1 MSGRR
6 GTIDEEANEGY
17 FASVSDLMVGVLF
30 VFLIML
36 TFFALQFKSSEEEQM
51 VERARYVAA
60 EQAARA
66 ARERAEA
73 ESQKSRVL
81 RDLLAAALA
90 QLQRDTEDR
99 LEARNHMLDEI
110 ERGLA
115 ARNVRATIDRESGV
129 LRLGSD
135 LLFEVRSA
143 AATAAAAD
151 IFRNLADVLQRVL
164 PCYSVATGA
173 ARCEGQSEPI
183 LEAVLV
189 EGHTDRQAFLND
201 PDGNDR
207 LSAER
212 ALSVFKEMRRDH
224 PALETL
230 QNVAGTSLIGISGY
244 GPRRPVAGA
253 LGDTPGDFARNRRID
268 VRFVLATRTSTELQ
282 RLRARIEAVLGSGP

>member
-1 MSGRR
+1 MSARR
-6 GTIDEEANEGY
+6 GTIDDEANEGY

-51 VERARYVAA
+51 VERATFVAA
-60 EQAARA
+60 EQAAQA
-66 ARERAEA
+66 ARAQAEA

-99 LEARNHMLDEI
+99 LEARTRMLDEI

-143 AATAAAAD
+143 AATPTAGD
-151 IFRNLADVLQRVL
+151 TFRSLADVLQRVL

-173 ARCEGQSEPI
+173 ARCDKQSEPI

-212 ALSVFKEMRRDH
+212 ALSVIKEMRRDH
-224 PALETL
+224 PALESL

-253 LGDTPGDFARNRRID
+253 LGDTPADFARNRRID

-282 RLRARIEAVLGSGP
+282 RLRARIESVLGSGP